1 MRLSRKLGEIAVRIP
16 VVGGLARRLRAA
28 IRRSRLPRADVEAG
42 SEASR
47 PDDLGRLAAAAAVFR
62 QAPEPVILL
71 VSHAMGGGTQRHL
84 ADLMSR
90 VGERAHFLLLQP
102 GAAGTHL
109 SVPRQPHLPA
119 IAFRR
124 TDLPQL
130 AEWLASFG
138 VDRVHVHHWIGLEAD
153 LRRLID
159 ALGVPFDFTVHDYYS
174 ICPRINLMRTPESGY
189 CGEPGPAGCNACIVA
204 RDQPGVTDITAW
216 RLEHAWLLGE
226 AERVI
231 CPSEDLRRRL
241 AWYAPRARLLV
252 VPHEPVVEGAWRVE
266 PRPLHPRA
274 PLRVGLLGVV
284 AKHKGLDVLAAAAA
298 ALDPRNVEFVVIGF
312 CEPPL
317 PRRLRGRVH
326 ETGRYQEADLP
337 ELITKAGVHAIWFPA
352 VCPETYSYTLSAAIA
367 AALPI
372 VAPPLG
378 AFGERLARRPLTW
391 VLTPTSEGPTL
402 ARFFAD
408 IREQLAAAAPEP
420 LAGDR
425 ATFPLDFYASDYV
438 LPAGDRGSVP
448 RRPVRPLATAGALTV
463 LLLPERRND
472 GNISPHGAIRLLQ
485 PCDVVAERA
494 SDVTVSGVDESS
506 VFHRAADV
514 LVCQRHALPTVA
526 DADRLIAHC
535 RSHHMR
541 LVYDLDE
548 NLLDGAFGEPAR
560 ERAAVVLRLI
570 AAADRVWVSTPAL
583 ARRLQSLRPDV
594 ELVEDALDDRLWP
607 LPPAPR
613 SERMLRIVTLE
624 MNGGDDDLRF
634 LATVAA
640 GVRRRC
646 GRRVRF
652 EVAGMSARD
661 LPAGLHLAVPQGDAA
676 RGSYPGFIEWCGR
689 QPWDLAVS
697 PPASGPAAAS
707 RSAVGLMHYAAL
719 GLPIVAARHPEHEAA
734 FGGEAGVF
742 FVAEEPSA
750 WVEAVTRLVENPDV
764 RSRAG
769 RLAWE
774 RYQARHT
781 LSRQR
786 PVREAA
792 LRRAAA
798 ADPNPPRGDGA

>member
-1 MRLSRKLGEIAVRIP
+1 MRLSRKLGEIAVRLP
-16 VVGGLARRLRAA
+16 VVGGLACRLRAA
-28 IRRSRLPRADVEAG
+28 IRRSRLPRADLQAG
-42 SEASR
+42 GEASR
-47 PDDLGRLAAAAAVFR
+47 PDDLGRLAAAAAAFK
-62 QAPEPVILL
+62 QASEPVILL
-71 VSHAMGGGTQRHL
+71 VSHAMGGGTERHL

-119 IAFRR
+119 IAFPRADMPR
-124 TDLPQL
+124 LT
-130 AEWLASFG
+130 EWLVSFG

-153 LRRLID
+153 LRGLID
-159 ALGVPFDFTVHDYYS
+159 ALGVPFDLTVHDYYS

-189 CGEPGPAGCNACIVA
+189 CGEPGPAGCNACIAA
-204 RDQPGVTDITAW
+204 RDLPGGTDITTW

-241 AWYAPRARLLV
+241 ARYAPRARLLV

-266 PRPLHPRA
+266 PRPLHPRE

-284 AKHKGLDVLAAAAA
+284 AKHKGLDVLAAAVA
-298 ALDPRNVEFVVIGF
+298 ALEPRTVEFVVIGF

-317 PRRLRGRVH
+317 PRRLRRRVR

-337 ELITKAGVHAIWFPA
+337 ELITEAGMHVIWFPA

-378 AFGERLARRPLTW
+378 AFGERLAGRPLTW
-391 VLTPTSEGPTL
+391 VSAPTSEGPAL
-402 ARFFAD
+402 ARFFAG
-408 IREQLAAAAPEP
+408 IRAELAACAPAP
-420 LAGDR
+420 LTGDR
-425 ATFPLDFYASDYV
+425 AASPQDFYASDYV
-438 LPAGDRGSVP
+438 LPARDRRSVP
-448 RRPVRPLATAGALTV
+448 RWPVRPLATAGALTV

-472 GNISPHGAIRLLQ
+472 GSVSPRGAIRLVQ
-485 PCDVVAERA
+485 PCDVVAEA
-494 SDVTVSGVDESS
+494 APDVTVLGVDESS

-526 DADRLIAHC
+526 AADRLIAHC
-535 RSHHMR
+535 RSHRMR

-548 NLLDGAFGEPAR
+548 NLLDGPTGEPAR
-560 ERAAVVLRLI
+560 ERAAVVHRLV

-583 ARRLQSLRPDV
+583 ARRLQSLRPDAEV
-594 ELVEDALDDRLWP
+594 VEDALDDRLWP
-607 LPPAPR
+607 PPPASR
-613 SERMLRIVTLE
+613 SEGMVRIVTLE
-624 MNGGDDDLRF
+624 LTAGDEDLRF

-640 GVRRRC
+640 GVQHRM

-652 EVAGMSARD
+652 EVAGMSTRD
-661 LPAGLHLAVPQGDAA
+661 LPAGLHAAVPPGEPA
-676 RGSYPGFIEWCGR
+676 RRSYPGFIEWWGR
-689 QPWDLAVS
+689 QSWDLAVS
-697 PPASGPAAAS
+697 PPAGPAA

-734 FGGEAGVF
+734 FGGEAGAF
-742 FVAEEPSA
+742 LVAEEPMA
-750 WVEAVTRLVENPDV
+750 WVEALTRLIENPAA
-764 RSRAG
+764 RLLAG
-769 RLAWE
+769 RLARE
-774 RYQARHT
+774 RYLARHT
-781 LSRQR
+781 LAWQR
-786 PVREAA
+786 PAREAA

-798 ADPNPPRGDGA
+798 AEANPPRGDGA